1 MPLAHPNYQLL
12 HPLMSSKLIGASS
25 NLGVVVLFDMI
36 WVNLNCITAVNYVM
50 WLGAVSKFSKNVTLV
65 FVGSSLINVFA
76 YIASLND

>member
-25 NLGVVVLFDMI
+25 NLGVVLFNMI
-36 WVNLNCITAVNYVM
+36 WENLNCITAVNYVM
-50 WLGAVSKFSKNVTLV
+50 WLGAVCKFSKNVTLV
-65 FVGSSLINVFA
+65 SVGSSLINVFA